1 MGKRT
6 VQVIGWTLRA
16 MWVVTVLSAALVV
29 LVSAQ
34 VVSAVGTYR
43 RKRRTLATRARVD
56 ACNRRLD
63 ALLSADWRDALEQ
76 RHGRAETVT
85 LEREP
90 MAEPSPRPML
100 ALLANNPSN

>member
-6 VQVIGWTLRA
+6 IQVIGWTLRV
-16 MWVVTVLSAALVV
+16 MWIVMVLSAMLVV
-29 LVSAQ
+29 LASAR
-34 VVSAVGTYR
+34 VVGAISTYR

-56 ACNRRLD
+56 ACNLRID

-76 RHGRAETVT
+76 RHGGAETVT